1 VKKHHSSLA
10 LSSIDFSD
18 QEAVRDAH
26 QFYLEV
32 REYEKQHRAKN
43 LKTKRALTLEEYTRY
58 LKKDREGQMPCTLY
72 QYELQAEALYN
83 RRHQP

>member
-1 VKKHHSSLA
+1 MKKHHSSLA
-10 LSSIDFSD
+10 LSSIDLSD

-32 REYEKQHRAKN
+32 REYDKQHRAED

-58 LKKDREGQMPCTLY
+58 LKKDREGQMLCTLY
-72 QYELQAEALYN
+72 QYEFQAESWQKN
-83 RRHQP
+83 RNKP